1 MTLID
6 KNDVMHLFDDMEWDV
21 EDKYE
26 IKDSE
31 AISSIRFIIHELQRR
46 TYDIAPVDAIPTD
59 WLEKWLV
66 EQVKN
71 EDIKAVMVVAK
82 LLVDWGRD
90 VKR

>member
-1 MTLID
+1 MALID
-6 KNDVMHLFDDMEWDV
+6 KNDVMHLFDDMEWDA

-46 TYDIAPVDAIPTD
+46 TYDIKSVDAIPTD

-66 EQVKN
+66 DQVKN
-71 EDIKAVMVVAK
+71 EDIKAGMVVAR

>member
-1 MTLID
+1 MRLID
-6 KNDVMHLFDDMEWDV
+6 AKTAYWKLVDAGQHSKRYKLNEMWELNCRELEEALDEV
-21 EDKYE
+21 E
-26 IKDSE
+26 
-31 AISSIRFIIHELQRR
+31 
-46 TYDIAPVDAIPTD
+46 TVDAIPTD

-82 LLVDWGRD
+82 LLVDWSRD

>member
-6 KNDVMHLFDDMEWDV
+6 KNEVMHLFNDMEWDV
-21 EDKYE
+21 KDKYG
-26 IKDSE
+26 INDSE
-31 AISSIRFIIHELQRR
+31 AISSIRFIVHELQRR
-46 TYDIAPVDAIPTD
+46 TRDIKPVDAIPTD

-82 LLVDWGRD
+82 LLVDWSRD
-90 VKR
+90 AKR